1 MKEFSFYI
9 PRYAELPKVS
19 LYKDQVISYLDD
31 ILKKNCIEENGKILT
46 PTMINNYV
54 KLKVI
59 SPPKDKRYTDE
70 HLAYL
75 IIVCVLKHVFSIH
88 EISDMIKLQVR
99 SVPIEKAYDY
109 FCVELEEAV
118 REVFITRNFTYESKV
133 KFETEEG
140 EILRSTV
147 MAFANRLY
155 VKYQLK
161 QMNN

>member
-59 SPPKDKRYTDE
+59 SPPKDIRYTDE